1 MDVDGLTLS
10 ITRTAWQ
17 MGANKSITMG
27 PAPSITLWAVVTV
40 PQEFFY
46 DYRPRVSVY
55 WLQRKFFIA
64 GIRSQ

>member
-1 MDVDGLTLS
+1 
-10 ITRTAWQ
+10 